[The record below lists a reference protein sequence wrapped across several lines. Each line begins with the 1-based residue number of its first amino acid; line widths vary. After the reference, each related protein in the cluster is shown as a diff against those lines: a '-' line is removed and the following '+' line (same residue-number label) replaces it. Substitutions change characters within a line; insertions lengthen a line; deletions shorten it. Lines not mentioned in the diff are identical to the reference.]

1 MARFPFYA
9 SGLLIVVT
17 LIVLLEPISS
27 KLFRTQKSEPE
38 DFTEDYY
45 GESDHNEKESDTL
58 EYNDECKKETVKRKT
73 EESESDDVRQTNDD
87 EAANKH
93 KEKEKRFE
101 SVFRRR
107 DESMERARNKKLNK
121 FEKTAGEFSS

>member
-17 LIVLLEPISS
+17 IIVLLEPISS

-45 GESDHNEKESDTL
+45 GESDNNEKESDTL
-58 EYNDECKKETVKRKT
+58 EYNDECKKEAVKKKS
-73 EESESDDVRQTNDD
+73 EESESDDVRQRNDD

-121 FEKTAGEFSS
+121 FEKTADEFSS